1 MKRMRKLRF
10 SSLLLTLFLL
20 CASGCFLFLGAQA
33 FTTFLPPRTAVVD
46 ITKVFDSYQKQI
58 DKSGRLKVAVEAA
71 TRQMNSL
78 KDAITIKEEEL
89 KSIKED
95 SPAYVRI
102 FSELL
107 ESRRKF
113 RETQKKH
120 GADIAKSQAADIKE
134 IRDEIALEIETVATS
149 KELDLVLEKAVTAEL
164 QRGAGF
170 HWKIIH
176 FAKPEYDIT
185 KEVTDR
191 LNSRYKRPGVGGG

>member
-1 MKRMRKLRF
+1 MRKLR
-10 SSLLLTLFLL
+10 LPIALLTLSLL
-20 CASGCFLFLGAQA
+20 CVSGCFLFLGAQA

-46 ITKVFDSYQKQI
+46 ISKIFDSYQKQI
-58 DKSGRLKVAVEAA
+58 DKSGELKVAFDKAKRLMD
-71 TRQMNSL
+71 TL
-78 KDAITIKEEEL
+78 KENIEIKEEEL
-89 KSIKED
+89 KSIKQD
-95 SPAYVRI
+95 SPGYARI

-113 RETQKKH
+113 REGQKKH
-120 GADIAKSQAADIKE
+120 GEDIAKQQATVVEE
-134 IRDEIALEIETVATS
+134 IRDEIAREIETVATS

-191 LNSRYKRPGVGGG
+191 LNKRYKRPGVGGG